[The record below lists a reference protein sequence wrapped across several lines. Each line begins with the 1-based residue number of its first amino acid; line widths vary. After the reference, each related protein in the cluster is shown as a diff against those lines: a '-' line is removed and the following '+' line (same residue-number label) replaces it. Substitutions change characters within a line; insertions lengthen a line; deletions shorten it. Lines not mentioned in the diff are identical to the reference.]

1 MIKLYEIYRGKE
13 NKPNVALP
21 PQADLFF
28 FQDYHLQGAIRPIF
42 GVLTFPFGEKFFFC
56 PKIQP
61 LCHKE
66 KGASMKRSVHY
77 AENPFTD

>member
-28 FQDYHLQGAIRPIF
+28 FQDYYLQGAIRPIF
-42 GVLTFPFGEKFFFC
+42 GVLTFPFGEKFFFAQN
-56 PKIQP
+56 PAP
-61 LCHKE
+61 LPQGKGGIYEKE
-66 KGASMKRSVHY
+66 CALC
-77 AENPFTD
+77 

>member
-42 GVLTFPFGEKFFFC
+42 GVLTFPFGEKFFFAQKSSPFATRKRGMYEKEC
-56 PKIQP
+56 A
-61 LCHKE
+61 LC
-66 KGASMKRSVHY
+66 
-77 AENPFTD
+77 